1 MLNEQ
6 GFDLW
11 ADGYDRS
18 VGLSEEDGSYPFA
31 GYRAV
36 LGHIAARVMEKPRAS
51 VLDIGFGTGVLTA
64 RLYQAGCRVYG
75 PDFSAR
81 RIALARETMPDAQLV
96 QGDFTQGIVP
106 ELTANR
112 YDFIISTYALHH
124 LTDEQKPGFIRSLLK
139 LLTPGGTLLVGD
151 VAFATRTEEASCRAA
166 AGDDWDDEEYYFV
179 AEDMPGYAPDSFTPL
194 SHCAG
199 VLAWCRPVVTLAPL
213 SPANEPALLALD
225 CSGFPPAY
233 VEPPARTIAL
243 THWGEENGMDGFCF
257 AIQADGHDAGL
268 MLLGQAIPDP
278 ADPAEVRGKR
288 YFRLLGFVLG
298 REHRG
303 RGVGSE
309 ALRQALSAL
318 YDTYGP
324 VPVVLECH
332 KENPALRLYRQLGF
346 RTIGEH
352 GTDWVM
358 LLPSPA
364 KEPAHASD

>member
-31 GYRAV
+31 GYKAV
-36 LGHIAARVMEKPRAS
+36 LGHIAARVMEKPGAS

-64 RLYQAGCRVYG
+64 RLYQAGCRVFG
-75 PDFSAR
+75 QDFSAR
-81 RIALARETMPDAQLV
+81 MIALAREKMPAAQLV
-96 QGDFTQGIVP
+96 QGDFTRGIAP

-124 LTDEQKPGFIRSLLK
+124 LTDQQKPGFIRSLLR

-151 VAFATRTEEASCRAA
+151 VAFATRAEQDACHAA
-166 AGDDWDDEEYYFV
+166 AGDEWDDEEYYFA

-199 VLAWCRPVVTLAPL
+199 VLAWRRPVVTLDPL

-225 CSGFPPAY
+225 CGGFPPAY

-243 THWGEENGMDGFCF
+243 AHWGEKNGLDGFCF
-257 AIQADGHDAGL
+257 AIRADDHDAGL
-268 MLLGQAIPDP
+268 MLLGRAIPDP
-278 ADPAEVRGKR
+278 ADPAEVRGQR
-288 YFRLLGFVLG
+288 YFRLLGFVLD
-298 REHRG
+298 REERG
-303 RGVGSE
+303 RGIGSE

-324 VPVVLECH
+324 MPVVLECH
-332 KENPALRLYRQLGF
+332 RENPALRLYRQLGF
-346 RTIGEH
+346 RVTGEH
-352 GTDWVM
+352 GTDRVM